1 MVKLTIVAAALL
13 ISPVLAHAQKD
24 RQQSPQII
32 LPNQEPRG
40 ERPYSKDAYILRTP
54 LRWAV
59 AARVKGEVGVSIAQ
73 QPLRIEDGALLPL
86 VAVQAQAGSGPFL
99 DAFCTPRK
107 GPKKTIGGM
116 GLLGMV
122 GNALQRS
129 WTDAQTCLIDK
140 DGDGKFDHAM
150 LIGDGGAVERVAHPI
165 QPVGFAVEQNVPVG
179 AGNEVR
185 IRLSSVSAK
194 RAIFELQIEQRG
206 KTLTFETIESDG
218 APAVERWTRVQ
229 LGSTYPVAAQIFG
242 ADFEV
247 VGSDQSRKSV
257 TIRWPET
264 APRDAR
270 REIPELIVYQAY

>member
-1 MVKLTIVAAALL
+1 MLM
-13 ISPVLAHAQKD
+13 SPVLAHAQKD
-24 RQQSPQII
+24 RQQAPQII

-40 ERPYSKDAYILRTP
+40 ERSYSKNDYILRTP

-59 AARVKGEVGVSIAQ
+59 AARVQGEVAVTIAQ

-86 VAVQAQAGSGPFL
+86 VAVQAQPGIGPFL

-107 GPKKTIGGM
+107 GPKKTMGGM

-122 GNALQRS
+122 GNALHRS

-140 DGDGKFDHAM
+140 DDDGRFDHAM

-165 QPVGFAVEQNVPVG
+165 DPVGFAVEQNVPVG
-179 AGNEVR
+179 PGNEVR
-185 IRLSSVSAK
+185 IRFTGLSAK
-194 RAIFELQIEQRG
+194 RATFELQIQQRG
-206 KTLTFETIESDG
+206 KALTFESIESDRS
-218 APAVERWTRVQ
+218 PRVDRWSRVE
-229 LGSTYPVAAQIFG
+229 LGTAQPVSAEIFG
-242 ADFEV
+242 ANFDIV
-247 VGSDQSRKSV
+247 ASDVPRKSV

-270 REIPELIVYQAY
+270 REMPEMIVYQAY